1 MKGLGLHRWR
11 RMSLTGQD
19 TRTGKPPLSRRN
31 NRGEEFVRAW
41 PSEKNADEGTRTP
54 MSFLART

>member
-19 TRTGKPPLSRRN
+19 TRTGKPPLFRRN
-31 NRGEEFVRAW
+31 NRGEE
-41 PSEKNADEGTRTP
+41 SEHESFFFNLP
-54 MSFLART
+54 MKGLEPP

>member
-1 MKGLGLHRWR
+1 MKEPGLHRWR

-19 TRTGKPPLSRRN
+19 TRTGKPPL
-31 NRGEEFVRAW
+31 EHDFL
-41 PSEKNADEGTRTP
+41 KNADEGTRTP